1 MFSFLVNV
9 GLTVGDI
16 FKFITGSKSLPP
28 LGLPNKLTVLFK
40 HDCVKDCRCRPT
52 ASTCA
57 LSMTIPVHIKT
68 DEEML
73 EMILSAVKEGLGFG
87 NV

>member
-57 LSMTIPVHIKT
+57 LSMTISVHIKT

>member
-1 MFSFLVNV
+1 MFSFLADV

-28 LGLPNKLTVLFK
+28 LGLPNKLTILFK
-40 HDCVKDCRCRPT
+40 HDCLKDCRCRPT

-68 DEEML
+68 DEGML

>member
-40 HDCVKDCRCRPT
+40 HDCVKDRRCRPT